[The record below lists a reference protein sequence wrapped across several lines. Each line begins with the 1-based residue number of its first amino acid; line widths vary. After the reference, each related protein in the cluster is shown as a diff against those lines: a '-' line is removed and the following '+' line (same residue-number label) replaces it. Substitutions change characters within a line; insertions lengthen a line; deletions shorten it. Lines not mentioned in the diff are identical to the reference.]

1 MTFIRSISGFR
12 GTIGGPE
19 HDNLTP
25 PDIVRSTVG
34 YGRWILEAFRPAVD
48 RPRPTVVIGRDAR
61 PSGDMVQR
69 LVSGTLM
76 GMGIDILDLGLST
89 TPTVEMAV
97 VGEGADG
104 GIILTASHNPVQWN
118 ALKLLDAQ
126 GAFISAEAGATV
138 IEYSNQPFSYAEV
151 QDLGQCDHLDGWV
164 DAHIQAI
171 LDLDLVDRDAIAAA
185 GFKVA
190 VDAVHSTGGIAVPA
204 LLRALGVEEV
214 VELYCEPHGRFPHN
228 PEPRPEHLTALSAA
242 VVDHGCHLGITVDPD
257 VDRLAFVSE
266 DGSMF
271 GEEYTLVAVADHVLA
286 HTPGPVVSNLS
297 STRAL
302 RDVAQRHGQS
312 YAASA
317 VGEVNVVAK
326 MTETEAIIG
335 GEGNGGV
342 IYPELHPGRDALVG
356 IALFLTLLAHR
367 GGAVSALR
375 STYPEY
381 AMVKA
386 KIDLD
391 PAWDADAVL
400 ADFAERMAG
409 LNPMTVDGVK
419 LDLEGGWVHLR
430 KSNTEPIVRVYA
442 EAATESEAMA
452 LVDQYRNELLSGVA

>member
-1 MTFIRSISGFR
+1 
-12 GTIGGPE
+12 
-19 HDNLTP
+19 
-25 PDIVRSTVG
+25 
-34 YGRWILEAFRPAVD
+34 
-48 RPRPTVVIGRDAR
+48 
-61 PSGDMVQR
+61 
-69 LVSGTLM
+69 M
-76 GMGIDILDLGLST
+76 GQS
-89 TPTVEMAV
+89 
-97 VGEGADG
+97 
-104 GIILTASHNPVQWN
+104 
-118 ALKLLDAQ
+118 K
-126 GAFISAEAGATV
+126 
-138 IEYSNQPFSYAEV
+138 
-151 QDLGQCDHLDGWV
+151 HLDGWI

-228 PEPRPEHLTALSAA
+228 PEPRAEHLTALSAA

-302 RDVAQRHGQS
+302 RDVAQRHGQP

-326 MTETEAIIG
+326 MAETEAIIG

-356 IALFLTLLAHR
+356 IALFLTLLARR
-367 GGAVSALR
+367 GGTVSALR

-442 EAATESEAMA
+442 EAGTESEAMA